1 MHHPTRPRIPFH
13 TQGLLLAR
21 EITPCAGP
29 HYLAKRGEGA
39 WINIERTAQQACR
52 HSRREA
58 HILHS
63 LRTCLLLLYPRVS
76 GQRGHVVAE
85 LLAAAR
91 NVGWQRPRAANMLI
105 AGASRVEVVQ
115 EFTAGTSRA
124 SCKQLHAAN
133 LLTTGV
139 SRWWV
144 GKAHTM
150 RIRLLIR
157 NQRGVYAKR
166 ARCEHAY
173 Y

>member
-1 MHHPTRPRIPFH
+1 MLNFD
-13 TQGLLLAR
+13 GKV
-21 EITPCAGP
+21 
-29 HYLAKRGEGA
+29 Y
-39 WINIERTAQQACR
+39 
-52 HSRREA
+52 
-58 HILHS
+58 
-63 LRTCLLLLYPRVS
+63 
-76 GQRGHVVAE
+76 VVAD

-91 NVGWQRPRAANMLI
+91 KVGWQRPRAANMLI

-157 NQRGVYAKR
+157 NQRGGCAKT
-166 ARCEHAY
+166 ARCEPAY
-173 Y
+173 YCSKGVGGQRPRAANLLTAGETRRWVGKEYPLPKCLLLENQGDLWANASNLVIAAA